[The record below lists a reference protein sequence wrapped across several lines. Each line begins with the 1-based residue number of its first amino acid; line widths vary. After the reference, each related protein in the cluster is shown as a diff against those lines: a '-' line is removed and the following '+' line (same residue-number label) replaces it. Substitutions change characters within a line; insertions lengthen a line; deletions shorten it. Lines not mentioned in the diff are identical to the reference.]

1 MELVATGPSGHA
13 SRPLQGNA
21 VVHLAAAVAAVGRW
35 RVPVRLNATT
45 TEFFKRMADIMPAP
59 ESARYR
65 ALLDPGSA
73 GAAAAD
79 SYLAENAPGYAS
91 MLRTSI
97 SPTMIEG
104 GYRINV
110 IPSEARATLD
120 VRMLPDENPDQ
131 FLAAMTRV
139 INDPAVVARYVN
151 DAGALRPSG
160 RPARIDSEAFA
171 AIQSAASRNYDTVTI
186 PMMGTGATDM
196 AQVRAK
202 GAECYGIGPA
212 ADVEDGPK
220 GYGAHSDQE
229 RILES
234 ELYRFARFSYD
245 IVNDLARARAN

>member
-1 MELVATGPSGHA
+1 
-13 SRPLQGNA
+13 
-21 VVHLAAAVAAVGRW
+21 
-35 RVPVRLNATT
+35 
-45 TEFFKRMADIMPAP
+45 
-59 ESARYR
+59 
-65 ALLDPGSA
+65 
-73 GAAAAD
+73 
-79 SYLAENAPGYAS
+79 

-160 RPARIDSEAFA
+160 RPARIDSDAFA

-196 AQVRAK
+196 AQARGK
-202 GAECYGIGPA
+202 GTECYGIGPA

>member
-1 MELVATGPSGHA
+1 VA
-13 SRPLQGNA
+13 RF
-21 VVHLAAAVAAVGRW
+21 V
-35 RVPVRLNATT
+35 
-45 TEFFKRMADIMPAP
+45 
-59 ESARYR
+59 
-65 ALLDPGSA
+65 
-73 GAAAAD
+73 
-79 SYLAENAPGYAS
+79 
-91 MLRTSI
+91 
-97 SPTMIEG
+97 
-104 GYRINV
+104 
-110 IPSEARATLD
+110 
-120 VRMLPDENPDQ
+120 
-131 FLAAMTRV
+131 
-139 INDPAVVARYVN
+139 NDP
-151 DAGALRPSG
+151 GALRPSG